1 MIYYFFTGDR
11 KNGELG
17 LAALPNRQK
26 EFKESIEQAITYAK
40 ALKCKRCVPISPY
53 VQVFFLSTRPNLIVD
68 FVKAS

>member
-1 MIYYFFTGDR
+1 MLLYFTGDR

-40 ALKCKRCVPISPY
+40 ALKCKRCVPILEKTSK
-53 VQVFFLSTRPNLIVD
+53 LMTACCS
-68 FVKAS
+68 